1 MSCMKALFAFSTG
14 IRATYIPTTDPKSTV
29 CAYDLNDDGLR

>member
-14 IRATYIPTTDPKSTV
+14 IRATTDPKSTV